1 MVFGNIRDLKDY
13 SWLEKEVLKCFRYAQ
28 EHDLLNYEKG
38 SHVFYWCHDG
48 FVTGSMYADY
58 GKA

>member
-38 SHVFYWCHDG
+38 SH
-48 FVTGSMYADY
+48 
-58 GKA
+58 